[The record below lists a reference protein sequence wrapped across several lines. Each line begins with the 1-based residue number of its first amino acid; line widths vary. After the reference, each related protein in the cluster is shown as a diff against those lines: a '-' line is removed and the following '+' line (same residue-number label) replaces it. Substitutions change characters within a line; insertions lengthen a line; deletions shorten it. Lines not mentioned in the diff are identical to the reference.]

1 MSVHFRILSRVVEKR
16 FSEQELSDTEVMD
29 LAKYLSVTY
38 VDNLLGYNRSDRNK
52 LKRFYIGCAQI
63 QDFSSGKTYS
73 GSVPQ
78 FYRDF
83 SIEERHNMV
92 YTSLARAWDDDKVK
106 HFRYLASDYENKRVT
121 ITAVALEAEIFQ
133 KLKAVLIEIYSRY
146 RMGSEAGQEVRDMIR
161 NTQELATRDRKA
173 ELGLHCQNMKV
184 GDWTMKH
191 GVLGVVYVVVET
203 SLSEKDD
210 IPRTKKIRQLG
221 LKENGDLQ
229 EWEM

>member
-1 MSVHFRILSRVVEKR
+1 MEEVLGKLNYMVLGKDDIMSILEDRKEMYHTESSAASSTVSINRDGWLEQNVASTMSVHFRILSRVVEKR

-29 LAKYLSVTY
+29 LSKYLSVTY
-38 VDNLLGYNRSDRNK
+38 LDNLLGYNRSDSNK

-78 FYRDF
+78 FYGDF

-146 RMGSEAGQEVRDMIR
+146 SKHCWLCKIHSAGILICRDG
-161 NTQELATRDRKA
+161 E
-173 ELGLHCQNMKV
+173 
-184 GDWTMKH
+184 
-191 GVLGVVYVVVET
+191 
-203 SLSEKDD
+203 
-210 IPRTKKIRQLG
+210 
-221 LKENGDLQ
+221 
-229 EWEM
+229 